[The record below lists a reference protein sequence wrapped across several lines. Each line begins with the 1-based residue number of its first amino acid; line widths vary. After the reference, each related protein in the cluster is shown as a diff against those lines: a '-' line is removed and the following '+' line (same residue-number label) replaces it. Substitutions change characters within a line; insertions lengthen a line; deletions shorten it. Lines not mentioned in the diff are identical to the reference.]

1 MSGSWIS
8 TLKEAYDVPT
18 MAQAIGLRTLR
29 LGTITPCPGCGAE
42 QRGSEDRRG
51 PIGCGSDKRGWKCFR
66 CQLTGDAI
74 DLLALHKAGKRG
86 RELSG
91 AEWSAIKSFCVEHS
105 LIQDDS
111 DIPRVASVGATIR
124 RAQPQPMATPV
135 EEPAE
140 GTGGP
145 FAWREGRAEEAAARL
160 FTDEGKVVRD
170 YLASERGFT
179 EATMREW
186 SLGMERIN
194 GEPWLT
200 IPLKDV
206 HQRIINL
213 RYRSVPPAKK
223 TFRVCTGRP
232 LPLYGV
238 DRISGDSKDTI
249 ICVEGELDVVALWQY
264 GVQTN
269 VVSTTAG
276 SDTFKDEW
284 ADALEPYASFVLAYD
299 NDEAG
304 NRGAAKLGKMLGED
318 RCARAVLPKKDV
330 GECLSSGISAEAVKR
345 ALNNAQPMFGVGFR
359 QAHEYAEELERL
371 INSPDELVGRPT
383 GSANLD
389 ACIGGLRPGLT
400 VITGEAGSGKSTL
413 ATWLCWEQAR
423 RDVPTMVTSFE
434 NRPIGLVQKVLRMQL
449 GGDFTKV
456 SPDMRREAL
465 DELGRMPLYLMDHYG
480 MLGPQKV
487 IDAIKYAVRRH
498 GVQTV
503 LVDHLGFMLTGGADE
518 RQQTDNIIRQFAV
531 AAYSMKVHIIL
542 IAHLRTLPS
551 DAERPTMNDLKGASS
566 IKQDASEVLIVV
578 RENPNDKRKHPAT
591 WVYVDKNRSEF
602 GAAGSKCLLAF
613 GPMSLIYADQ
623 WEYVPESRAG
633 IILATP

>member
-1 MSGSWIS
+1 MSSWIGD
-8 TLKEAYDVPT
+8 LKAACDVPT
-18 MAQAIGLRTLR
+18 MANALGMRVLR

-51 PIGCGSDKRGWKCFR
+51 PIGTGSDKRGWKCFR

-74 DLLALHKAGKRG
+74 DLLTLHRAGKKG
-86 RELSG
+86 RDLNG
-91 AEWSAIKSFCVEHS
+91 AEWASIKTWCVEQGLVH
-105 LIQDDS
+105 DDAAT
-111 DIPRVASVGATIR
+111 PRIASVGATIR
-124 RAQPQPMATPV
+124 RAQPQAIPTPTQDV
-135 EEPAE
+135 PEA
-140 GTGGP
+140 TGGA

-160 FTDEGKVVRD
+160 FTDEGRVVRD
-170 YLASERGFT
+170 YLATQRGFT
-179 EATMREW
+179 EETMREW
-186 SLGMERIN
+186 SLGAEFIH

-206 HQRIINL
+206 HQRIVNL
-213 RYRSVPPAKK
+213 RFRSIPPAKK
-223 TFRVCTGRP
+223 TFRVCMGRP

-249 ICVEGELDVVALWQY
+249 TCVEGELDVVALWQY
-264 GVQTN
+264 GVTSN

-304 NRGAAKLGKMLGED
+304 NRGAQKLGKMLGED
-318 RCARAVLPKKDV
+318 RCARATLPKKDA
-330 GECLSSGISAEAVKR
+330 GECLASGIPAEAIKR

-371 INSPDELVGRPT
+371 INAPDELVGRPT

-423 RDVPTMVTSFE
+423 RGVATMVTSFE

-449 GGDFTKV
+449 GADFTKV
-456 SPDMRREAL
+456 SADMRRQAL
-465 DELGRMPLYLMDHYG
+465 NELGNMPLYLMDHYG

-503 LVDHLGFMLTGGADE
+503 LVDHLGFMLTGGTDE

-531 AAYSMKVHIIL
+531 AAYSMNVHIIL

-578 RENPNDKRKHPAT
+578 RENPSEKRRHPAT

-633 IILATP
+633 VILATP